1 MINRIEDGGVYIQSG
16 GIRMKALVVTPSIKD
31 SSRIEEILT
40 PVPSEQEVLV
50 KVISVGIDG
59 TDYEINQ
66 GLYGKA
72 PEGEDFLVIGHE
84 SFGQVKEIGS
94 KVEELKPGDYVVAIV
109 RRPCPENC
117 SNCAQ
122 DQMDMCL
129 TGNYRERGIKGL
141 HGFLSEYYVALPRFL
156 VKVPD
161 SLKDIAVIS
170 EPLSIVEKAVK
181 ETYRIQERLFW
192 EPEKAL
198 VLGAGTIGL
207 LCTFI
212 LTIKGIRVSCLAKGK
227 ANKLREDIF
236 SRLGVNYF
244 NVDDTDVETLKN
256 KGERFDIII
265 EATGFS
271 PLAFDTLELL
281 GINGIMCRT
290 GISGGDKVITIHS
303 DRINLDMVLGNKVV
317 FGSVNANRTH
327 FEQGLIDL
335 EIINKKWPGLLEKI
349 ITRRVS
355 FSNFKEAFTKK
366 ETDIKVIV
374 DL

>member
-1 MINRIEDGGVYIQSG
+1 M
-16 GIRMKALVVTPSIKD
+16 
-31 SSRIEEILT
+31 
-40 PVPSEQEVLV
+40 
-50 KVISVGIDG
+50 
-59 TDYEINQ
+59 
-66 GLYGKA
+66 
-72 PEGEDFLVIGHE
+72 
-84 SFGQVKEIGS
+84 
-94 KVEELKPGDYVVAIV
+94 
-109 RRPCPENC
+109 
-117 SNCAQ
+117 
-122 DQMDMCL
+122 
-129 TGNYRERGIKGL
+129 
-141 HGFLSEYYVALPRFL
+141 

-335 EIINKKWPGLLEKI
+335 EIINKKWPELLEKI